1 VNRRDRFLAATHTS
15 HIPHAKHGSLVATST
30 DPVAPACFRV
40 AADILIASH
49 RIRIASLR
57 IAFVVVAIRLYRYAH
72 APTTRNQ
79 LARHC
84 WDTRP
89 RTATHDRERRRT
101 TPCIYILRERK
112 PLGLR
117 RQPWWKTSTWRLRGG
132 AKGSGTDAV
141 DRYIGLMLAVSSSL
155 AIGTSA
161 QIHTKG
167 RMLTVRRR
175 EFCHYEKGPKC
186 VHGEAWLRRRRLR
199 IPAKPRLVG
208 GHNNE

>member
-1 VNRRDRFLAATHTS
+1 VNRCDRFLAATHTS

-49 RIRIASLR
+49 RIRIASHR
-57 IAFVVVAIRLYRYAH
+57 IASLLSSSPSGFI
-72 APTTRNQ
+72 
-79 LARHC
+79 
-84 WDTRP
+84 DTHTHRP
-89 RTATHDRERRRT
+89 RATSSRATVGTHDRERRRT
-101 TPCIYILRERK
+101 TPCVYILRERK